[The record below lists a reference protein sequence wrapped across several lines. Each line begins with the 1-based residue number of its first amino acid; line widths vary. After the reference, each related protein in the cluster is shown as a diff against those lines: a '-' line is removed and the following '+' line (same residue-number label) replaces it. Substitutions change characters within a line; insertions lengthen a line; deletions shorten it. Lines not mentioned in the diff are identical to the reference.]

1 MSRYTFYS
9 IIVVFLCCNFITTSI
24 FAERTRKK
32 DIIVRGGI
40 NGLLYYYP
48 KLNLGNV
55 DYINYNKLGF
65 GSTFQI
71 GYNTR
76 KTDLTEYRHYIE
88 FNHISYSADIEH
100 IGSFKANKLFLSLS
114 PYQYYLKLNPEA
126 ANVFSLEVGLSIGFN
141 LYSVYNYKLL
151 GEERTSKIRSDETG
165 IVGINVAL
173 MNTRTHFNKEA
184 EMGIKWRISPILG
197 VIEAD
202 HNYFAA
208 EIFYGIKF

>member
-1 MSRYTFYS
+1 MSRYKFYS
-9 IIVVFLCCNFITTSI
+9 IIIVFVCSNFITTSI
-24 FAERTRKK
+24 FAQLSSKK
-32 DIIVRGGI
+32 DIIIRGGI
-40 NGLLYYYP
+40 NGLLYYNP
-48 KLNLGNV
+48 KMNLNHL

-88 FNHISYSADIEH
+88 FNHISYSADIELL
-100 IGSFKANKLFLSLS
+100 GSFKANKLFLSIS
-114 PYQYYLKLNPEA
+114 PFQYYMKLNPEA
-126 ANVFSLEVGLSIGFN
+126 ANVISLEAGLSIGFN
-141 LYSVYNYKLL
+141 LYSFYNYKLL
-151 GEERTSKIRSDETG
+151 GEERRSSIRSDETG

-173 MNTRTHFNKEA
+173 MNTRTHFNKEV

-197 VIEAD
+197 LIQAD

-208 EIFYGIKF
+208 EIFCGFKF